1 MEENRFN
8 QTLRDKFQDLESPF
22 NDRVTFEAV
31 MKKREKKKRRV
42 IFWLPSVAIVAGLFL
57 SAGLGYM
64 FLSDSNS
71 AVKSPQVSLKQVVVK
86 PNKKALAK
94 NQNEKS
100 ESIQGAG
107 ISHADISSNKG
118 AILQSKVVSQSQN
131 DINKGAKGSI
141 DAFELNN
148 SSAIST
154 KASNPVNS
162 QILTP
167 NNEIFTTNS
176 LEGNF
181 MKDDQSLINA
191 PVNVVDEVAAA
202 RTSSI
207 DNSVEANLVD
217 MIHNAENQLIYCDPR
232 GIYPVSI
239 GMSKMKE
246 EFIEIPEGEYEKAW
260 DPARY
265 RSKWYGEMGATTGS
279 KVIVDFDNKNALSVL
294 GTMYHANYQGLILR
308 DLGNGIMLGTGVS
321 YGEWIGNGEW
331 QLTQTERKTL
341 IDSYDLVV
349 MIPPVQTVRVYDTS
363 EVIESKISTGEIQYK
378 IDKLSLPLAM
388 RYNLM
393 LGKVAWRLAAQ
404 LNPGITIK
412 TTGDYFTKTEYHS
425 ISQQRMFCMDAKLA
439 FGPSFALST
448 DWTLVLEPNAMLHS
462 FYDKSGK
469 RTYSKIL
476 TGFGMSVVRK
486 F

>member
-1 MEENRFN
+1 
-8 QTLRDKFQDLESPF
+8 
-22 NDRVTFEAV
+22 

-42 IFWLPSVAIVAGLFL
+42 IFWLPSVAVVAGLFL

-71 AVKSPQVSLKQVVVK
+71 AVKSPQVALKNVVVK
-86 PNKKALAK
+86 PNKKSFAK

-100 ESIQGAG
+100 ESLDGVG
-107 ISHADISSNKG
+107 IKSAVISSTNTS
-118 AILQSKVVSQSQN
+118 SKSLKVSS
-131 DINKGAKGSI
+131 
-141 DAFELNN
+141 
-148 SSAIST
+148 
-154 KASNPVNS
+154 PVNN
-162 QILTP
+162 QNRIVNNKIL
-167 NNEIFTTNS
+167 TTNS

-181 MKDDQSLINA
+181 LKDELPFINT
-191 PVNVVDEVAAA
+191 PVNVVEEVAA
-202 RTSSI
+202 
-207 DNSVEANLVD
+207 ANLVD
-217 MIHNAENQLIYCDPR
+217 MINNAENQLMFCDPR
-232 GIYPVSI
+232 GIYSVSI
-239 GMSKMKE
+239 GISKMKE

-308 DLGNGIMLGTGVS
+308 DLGNGIMLGTGIS

-331 QLTQTERKTL
+331 QLTQTERKTY

-363 EVIESKISTGEIQYK
+363 EVIDVKLTTGDIQYK
-378 IDKLSLPLAM
+378 IDKVSLPLAM

-393 LGKVAWRLAAQ
+393 FGKVAWRLAAQ
-404 LNPGITIK
+404 LNPGITTK
-412 TTGDYFTKTEYHS
+412 TTGDYFTKTEYHA
-425 ISQQRMFCMDAKLA
+425 ISQQRTFCMDAKLA
-439 FGPSFALST
+439 FGPSFALSS

-469 RTYSKIL
+469 RAYSKIL
-476 TGFGMSVVRK
+476 TGFGMTVVRK

>member
-42 IFWLPSVAIVAGLFL
+42 IFWLPSVAVVAGLFL

-64 FLSDSNS
+64 FLSDSSS

-86 PNKKALAK
+86 PNKKAFAK

-107 ISHADISSNKG
+107 ISRADISSNKG
-118 AILQSKVVSQSQN
+118 DILQSKVVVRKFDVLHVEDLRQLQN
-131 DINKGAKGSI
+131 DNSTGEKVIVGDIEMNNTNAK
-141 DAFELNN
+141 
-148 SSAIST
+148 SSKS
-154 KASNPVNS
+154 SNPVN
-162 QILTP
+162 T
-167 NNEIFTTNS
+167 
-176 LEGNF
+176 
-181 MKDDQSLINA
+181 
-191 PVNVVDEVAAA
+191 PVNVVDEVAA
-202 RTSSI
+202 
-207 DNSVEANLVD
+207 ANLVD

-265 RSKWYGEMGATTGS
+265 RSKWYGEIGATTGS

-308 DLGNGIMLGTGVS
+308 DLGNGIMLGTGIS

-331 QLTQTERKTL
+331 QLTQTERKTF

-363 EVIESKISTGEIQYK
+363 EVIDVKLTTGDIQYK
-378 IDKLSLPLAM
+378 IDKVSLPLAM

-404 LNPGITIK
+404 VNPGITTK

-439 FGPSFALST
+439 FGPSFALSS

-469 RTYSKIL
+469 RTYSKVL
-476 TGFGMSVVRK
+476 TGFGMTIVRK

>member
-42 IFWLPSVAIVAGLFL
+42 IFWLPSVAVVAGLFL

-71 AVKSPQVSLKQVVVK
+71 AVKLPQVALKNVVVK
-86 PNKKALAK
+86 PSKKAFAK

-100 ESIQGAG
+100 ESLEGVG
-107 ISHADISSNKG
+107 IKSAVISSKNTS
-118 AILQSKVVSQSQN
+118 SKSLKVSS
-131 DINKGAKGSI
+131 
-141 DAFELNN
+141 
-148 SSAIST
+148 
-154 KASNPVNS
+154 PVNN
-162 QILTP
+162 QNLTA
-167 NNEIFTTNS
+167 NNKIITANTLVGDLLKAELPFV
-176 LEGNF
+176 
-181 MKDDQSLINA
+181 NA
-191 PVNVVDEVAAA
+191 PVNVVEEATA
-202 RTSSI
+202 
-207 DNSVEANLVD
+207 ANLVD
-217 MIHNAENQLIYCDPR
+217 MIHNAENQLIFCDPR

-239 GMSKMKE
+239 GMSRMKE

-308 DLGNGIMLGTGVS
+308 DLGNGIMLGTGIS

-331 QLTQTERKTL
+331 QLTQTERKTF

-363 EVIESKISTGEIQYK
+363 EVIDVKLTTGDIQYK
-378 IDKLSLPLAM
+378 IDKVSLPLAM

-404 LNPGITIK
+404 LNPGITTK

-439 FGPSFALST
+439 FGPSFALSS

-469 RTYSKIL
+469 RTYSKVL
-476 TGFGMSVVRK
+476 TGFGMTIVRK

>member
-42 IFWLPSVAIVAGLFL
+42 IFWLPSVAVVAGLFL

-64 FLSDSNS
+64 FLSDSSS

-86 PNKKALAK
+86 PNKKSFAK

-107 ISHADISSNKG
+107 ISREDISSN
-118 AILQSKVVSQSQN
+118 N
-131 DINKGAKGSI
+131 T
-141 DAFELNN
+141 
-148 SSAIST
+148 SARSR
-154 KASNPVNS
+154 KASNAVNS
-162 QILTP
+162 QILAP
-167 NNEIFTTNS
+167 NNQILTTNS

-181 MKDDQSLINA
+181 LKAELPLINA
-191 PVNVVDEVAAA
+191 PVNVVEEAAAA

-207 DNSVEANLVD
+207 DKSVEANLVD
-217 MIHNAENQLIYCDPR
+217 MIHNAENQLMYCDPR

-265 RSKWYGEMGATTGS
+265 RSKWYGEIGATTGS

-308 DLGNGIMLGTGVS
+308 DLGNGIMLGTGIS

-331 QLTQTERKTL
+331 QLTQTERKTF

-363 EVIESKISTGEIQYK
+363 EVIDVKLTTGDIQYK
-378 IDKLSLPLAM
+378 IDKVSLPLAM

-404 LNPGITIK
+404 LNPGITTK

-476 TGFGMSVVRK
+476 TGFGMTVVRK

>member
-42 IFWLPSVAIVAGLFL
+42 IFWLPSVAVVAGLFL

-64 FLSDSNS
+64 FLSDSSS

-86 PNKKALAK
+86 PNKKSFAK

-107 ISHADISSNKG
+107 ISREDISSNN
-118 AILQSKVVSQSQN
+118 I
-131 DINKGAKGSI
+131 
-141 DAFELNN
+141 
-148 SSAIST
+148 SARSR
-154 KASNPVNS
+154 KASNAVNS
-162 QILTP
+162 QILAP
-167 NNEIFTTNS
+167 NNQILTTNS
-176 LEGNF
+176 LEGDF
-181 MKDDQSLINA
+181 LKAELPLINA
-191 PVNVVDEVAAA
+191 PVNVVEEAAAA

-207 DNSVEANLVD
+207 DKSVEANLVD
-217 MIHNAENQLIYCDPR
+217 MIHNAENQLMYCDPR

-265 RSKWYGEMGATTGS
+265 RSKWYGEIGATTGS

-308 DLGNGIMLGTGVS
+308 DLGNGIMLGTGIS

-331 QLTQTERKTL
+331 QLTQTERKTF

-363 EVIESKISTGEIQYK
+363 EVIDVKLTTGDIQYK
-378 IDKLSLPLAM
+378 IDKVSLPLAM

-404 LNPGITIK
+404 LNPGITTK

-476 TGFGMSVVRK
+476 TGFGMTVVRK

>member
-42 IFWLPSVAIVAGLFL
+42 IFWLPSVAVVAGLFL

-71 AVKSPQVSLKQVVVK
+71 AVKSPQVALKNVVVK
-86 PNKKALAK
+86 PNKKSFAK

-100 ESIQGAG
+100 ESLDGVG
-107 ISHADISSNKG
+107 IKSALISSTNTS
-118 AILQSKVVSQSQN
+118 SKSLKVSS
-131 DINKGAKGSI
+131 
-141 DAFELNN
+141 
-148 SSAIST
+148 
-154 KASNPVNS
+154 PVNN
-162 QILTP
+162 QNRTVNNKIL
-167 NNEIFTTNS
+167 TTNS

-181 MKDDQSLINA
+181 LKDELPFINT
-191 PVNVVDEVAAA
+191 PVNVVEEVAA
-202 RTSSI
+202 
-207 DNSVEANLVD
+207 ANLVD
-217 MIHNAENQLIYCDPR
+217 MINNAENQLMFCDPR

-308 DLGNGIMLGTGVS
+308 DLGNGIMLGTGIS

-331 QLTQTERKTL
+331 QLTQTERKTY

-363 EVIESKISTGEIQYK
+363 EVIDVKLTTGDIQYK
-378 IDKLSLPLAM
+378 IDKVSLPLAM

-393 LGKVAWRLAAQ
+393 FGKVAWRLAAQ
-404 LNPGITIK
+404 LNPGITTK

-425 ISQQRMFCMDAKLA
+425 ISQQRTFCMDAKLA
-439 FGPSFALST
+439 FGPSFALSS

-469 RTYSKIL
+469 RAYSKIL
-476 TGFGMSVVRK
+476 TGFGMTVVRK

>member
-42 IFWLPSVAIVAGLFL
+42 IFWLPSVAVVAGLFL

-71 AVKSPQVSLKQVVVK
+71 AVKSPQVALKNVVVK
-86 PNKKALAK
+86 PNKKAFAK

-100 ESIQGAG
+100 ESLDGVG
-107 ISHADISSNKG
+107 IKSAVISSNNTS
-118 AILQSKVVSQSQN
+118 SKSL
-131 DINKGAKGSI
+131 KGSI
-141 DAFELNN
+141 
-148 SSAIST
+148 
-154 KASNPVNS
+154 PVNN
-162 QILTP
+162 QNRTFNNKPLTS
-167 NNEIFTTNS
+167 NS

-181 MKDDQSLINA
+181 LKAELPFVNT
-191 PVNVVDEVAAA
+191 PVNVVEELAAA

-207 DNSVEANLVD
+207 DKKVDANLVD
-217 MIHNAENQLIYCDPR
+217 MINNAENQLMFCDPR

-308 DLGNGIMLGTGVS
+308 DMGNGIMLGTGIS

-331 QLTQTERKTL
+331 QLTQTERKTF

-363 EVIESKISTGEIQYK
+363 EVIDVKLTTGDIQYK
-378 IDKLSLPLAM
+378 IDKVSLPLAM

-404 LNPGITIK
+404 LNPGITTK

-439 FGPSFALST
+439 FGPSFALSS

-476 TGFGMSVVRK
+476 TGFGMTVVRK

>member
-42 IFWLPSVAIVAGLFL
+42 IFWLPSVAVVAGLFL

-86 PNKKALAK
+86 PNKKSFAK

-107 ISHADISSNKG
+107 ISRENISSN
-118 AILQSKVVSQSQN
+118 N
-131 DINKGAKGSI
+131 T
-141 DAFELNN
+141 
-148 SSAIST
+148 SARSR
-154 KASNPVNS
+154 KASNAVNS
-162 QILTP
+162 QILAP
-167 NNEIFTTNS
+167 NNEILTTNS

-181 MKDDQSLINA
+181 LKVDQSVINA
-191 PVNVVDEVAAA
+191 PVNVVNEVAAA
-202 RTSSI
+202 RTSSREK
-207 DNSVEANLVD
+207 SVDANLVD
-217 MIHNAENQLIYCDPR
+217 MIHNAENQLMYCDPR

-260 DPARY
+260 DPGRY
-265 RSKWYGEMGATTGS
+265 RSKWYGEMGASTGS
-279 KVIVDFDNKNALSVL
+279 KVIVDFDNKNELSIL

-308 DLGNGIMLGTGVS
+308 DMGNGIMLGTGIS

-331 QLTQTERKTL
+331 QLTQIEHKTF

-349 MIPPVQTVRVYDTS
+349 MIPPVQTVRVYDTTH
-363 EVIESKISTGEIQYK
+363 VIDSKVTTGEIHYK
-378 IDKLSLPLAM
+378 IDKVSLPLAI
-388 RYNLM
+388 RYNMM

-404 LNPGITIK
+404 VNPGITTK
-412 TTGDYFTKTEYHS
+412 TSGDFFTKTEYHP
-425 ISQQRMFCMDAKLA
+425 IIEQRMICMDAKLA
-439 FGPSFALST
+439 FGPSFAVTS

-469 RTYSKIL
+469 RSYSKIL
-476 TGFGMSVVRK
+476 TGFGMTVVRK

>member
-42 IFWLPSVAIVAGLFL
+42 IFWLPSVAVVAGLFL

-71 AVKSPQVSLKQVVVK
+71 AVKLPQVALKNVVVK
-86 PNKKALAK
+86 PSKKAFAK

-100 ESIQGAG
+100 ESLEGVG
-107 ISHADISSNKG
+107 IKSAVISSKNTS
-118 AILQSKVVSQSQN
+118 SKSLKVSS
-131 DINKGAKGSI
+131 
-141 DAFELNN
+141 
-148 SSAIST
+148 
-154 KASNPVNS
+154 PVNN
-162 QILTP
+162 QNLTA
-167 NNEIFTTNS
+167 NNKIITANTLVGDLLKAELPFV
-176 LEGNF
+176 
-181 MKDDQSLINA
+181 NA
-191 PVNVVDEVAAA
+191 PVNVVEEAAA
-202 RTSSI
+202 
-207 DNSVEANLVD
+207 ANLVD
-217 MIHNAENQLIYCDPR
+217 MINNAENQLIFCDPR

-239 GMSKMKE
+239 GMSRMKE

-265 RSKWYGEMGATTGS
+265 RSKWYGEIGATTGS

-308 DLGNGIMLGTGVS
+308 DLGNGILLGTGIS

-331 QLTQTERKTL
+331 QLTQTERKTF

-363 EVIESKISTGEIQYK
+363 EVIDVKLTTGDIQYK
-378 IDKLSLPLAM
+378 IDKVSLPLAM

-404 LNPGITIK
+404 LNPGITTK

-439 FGPSFALST
+439 FGPTFALSS

-469 RTYSKIL
+469 RTYSKVL
-476 TGFGMSVVRK
+476 TGFGMTIVRK

>member
-42 IFWLPSVAIVAGLFL
+42 IFWLPSVAVVAGLFL

-71 AVKSPQVSLKQVVVK
+71 AVKSPQVALKNVVVK
-86 PNKKALAK
+86 PNKKSFAK
-94 NQNEKS
+94 NQSEKS
-100 ESIQGAG
+100 ELLDGVG
-107 ISHADISSNKG
+107 IKSTVISSNNTS
-118 AILQSKVVSQSQN
+118 SKSLKVSS
-131 DINKGAKGSI
+131 
-141 DAFELNN
+141 
-148 SSAIST
+148 
-154 KASNPVNS
+154 PVNN
-162 QILTP
+162 QNRTVNNKIL
-167 NNEIFTTNS
+167 TTNS

-181 MKDDQSLINA
+181 LKAELPFINA

-207 DNSVEANLVD
+207 DKSVEANLVD
-217 MIHNAENQLIYCDPR
+217 MIHNAENQLIFCDPR

-308 DLGNGIMLGTGVS
+308 DLGNGIMLGTGIS

-331 QLTQTERKTL
+331 QLTQTERKTF

-363 EVIESKISTGEIQYK
+363 EVIDVKLTTGDIQYK
-378 IDKLSLPLAM
+378 IDKVSLPLAM

-404 LNPGITIK
+404 LNPGITTK

-425 ISQQRMFCMDAKLA
+425 ISQQRTFCMDAKLA
-439 FGPSFALST
+439 FGPSFALSS

-469 RTYSKIL
+469 RAYSKIL
-476 TGFGMSVVRK
+476 TGFGMTVVRK

>member
-42 IFWLPSVAIVAGLFL
+42 IFWLPSVAVVAGLFL

-71 AVKSPQVSLKQVVVK
+71 AVKSPQVALKNVVVK
-86 PNKKALAK
+86 PNKKAFAK

-100 ESIQGAG
+100 ESLEGVG
-107 ISHADISSNKG
+107 IKSAVISSKNTS
-118 AILQSKVVSQSQN
+118 SKSLKVSS
-131 DINKGAKGSI
+131 
-141 DAFELNN
+141 
-148 SSAIST
+148 
-154 KASNPVNS
+154 PVNN
-162 QILTP
+162 QNLTF
-167 NNEIFTTNS
+167 NNKPLTSNS

-181 MKDDQSLINA
+181 LKDELPFINT
-191 PVNVVDEVAAA
+191 PVNVVEELAAA

-207 DNSVEANLVD
+207 DKLVDANLVD
-217 MIHNAENQLIYCDPR
+217 MIHNAENQLMFCDPR

-308 DLGNGIMLGTGVS
+308 DMGNGIMLGTGIS

-331 QLTQTERKTL
+331 QLTQTERKTF

-363 EVIESKISTGEIQYK
+363 EVIDVKLTTGDIQYK
-378 IDKLSLPLAM
+378 IDKVSLPLAM

-404 LNPGITIK
+404 LNPGITTK

-439 FGPSFALST
+439 FGPSFALSS

-476 TGFGMSVVRK
+476 TGFGMTVVRK

>member
-42 IFWLPSVAIVAGLFL
+42 IFWLPSVAVVAGLFL
-57 SAGLGYM
+57 SAGIGYM
-64 FLSDSNS
+64 LLSDSNS
-71 AVKSPQVSLKQVVVK
+71 AVKSPQVALKNVVVK
-86 PNKKALAK
+86 PNKKSFAK

-100 ESIQGAG
+100 ESIQGVG
-107 ISHADISSNKG
+107 IKSAVISSNNTSLKS
-118 AILQSKVVSQSQN
+118 SKTS
-131 DINKGAKGSI
+131 
-141 DAFELNN
+141 N
-148 SSAIST
+148 SS
-154 KASNPVNS
+154 NS
-162 QILTP
+162 QILAT
-167 NNEIFTTNS
+167 NNKTLTVNPLLGDFLKAELPF
-176 LEGNF
+176 
-181 MKDDQSLINA
+181 INT
-191 PVNVVDEVAAA
+191 PVNVVDELAAA

-207 DNSVEANLVD
+207 DKSVEANLVD
-217 MIHNAENQLIYCDPR
+217 MIHNAENQLIFCDPR

-308 DLGNGIMLGTGVS
+308 DMGNGIMLGTGIS

-331 QLTQTERKTL
+331 QLTQTERKTY

-363 EVIESKISTGEIQYK
+363 EVIDVKLTTGDIQYK
-378 IDKLSLPLAM
+378 IDKVSLPLAM

-404 LNPGITIK
+404 LNPGITTK
-412 TTGDYFTKTEYHS
+412 TTGD
-425 ISQQRMFCMDAKLA
+425 
-439 FGPSFALST
+439 
-448 DWTLVLEPNAMLHS
+448 
-462 FYDKSGK
+462 
-469 RTYSKIL
+469 
-476 TGFGMSVVRK
+476 
-486 F
+486 

>member
-1 MEENRFN
+1 
-8 QTLRDKFQDLESPF
+8 
-22 NDRVTFEAV
+22 
-31 MKKREKKKRRV
+31 
-42 IFWLPSVAIVAGLFL
+42 
-57 SAGLGYM
+57 
-64 FLSDSNS
+64 
-71 AVKSPQVSLKQVVVK
+71 
-86 PNKKALAK
+86 
-94 NQNEKS
+94 
-100 ESIQGAG
+100 
-107 ISHADISSNKG
+107 
-118 AILQSKVVSQSQN
+118 
-131 DINKGAKGSI
+131 
-141 DAFELNN
+141 
-148 SSAIST
+148 
-154 KASNPVNS
+154 
-162 QILTP
+162 
-167 NNEIFTTNS
+167 

-181 MKDDQSLINA
+181 LRAELPFINT
-191 PVNVVDEVAAA
+191 PVNVVEEVAA
-202 RTSSI
+202 
-207 DNSVEANLVD
+207 ANLVD
-217 MIHNAENQLIYCDPR
+217 MINNAENQLMFCDPR

-239 GMSKMKE
+239 GISKMKE

-308 DLGNGIMLGTGVS
+308 DMGNGIMLGTGIS

-331 QLTQTERKTL
+331 QLTQTERKTY

-363 EVIESKISTGEIQYK
+363 EVIDVKLTTGDIQYK
-378 IDKLSLPLAM
+378 IDKVSLPLAM

-404 LNPGITIK
+404 LNPGITTK

-425 ISQQRMFCMDAKLA
+425 ISQQRTFCMDAKLA
-439 FGPSFALST
+439 FGPSFALSS

-469 RTYSKIL
+469 RAYSKIL
-476 TGFGMSVVRK
+476 TGFGMTVVRK

>member
-64 FLSDSNS
+64 FLSDSSS

-86 PNKKALAK
+86 PNKKSFAK

-107 ISHADISSNKG
+107 IYRENISSN
-118 AILQSKVVSQSQN
+118 N
-131 DINKGAKGSI
+131 T
-141 DAFELNN
+141 
-148 SSAIST
+148 SARSR
-154 KASNPVNS
+154 KASNAVNS
-162 QILTP
+162 QILAP
-167 NNEIFTTNS
+167 NNEILTTNS

-181 MKDDQSLINA
+181 LKAELPSINA
-191 PVNVVDEVAAA
+191 PVNVVEEAAAA
-202 RTSSI
+202 RISSI
-207 DNSVEANLVD
+207 DKSVDANLVD

-308 DLGNGIMLGTGVS
+308 DLGNGIMLGTGIS

-331 QLTQTERKTL
+331 QLTQSERKTL

-363 EVIESKISTGEIQYK
+363 EVIDVKLTTGDIQYK
-378 IDKLSLPLAM
+378 IDKVSLPLAM

-404 LNPGITIK
+404 LNPGITTK

-476 TGFGMSVVRK
+476 TGFGMTVVRK

>member
-42 IFWLPSVAIVAGLFL
+42 IFWLPSVAVVAGLFL

-71 AVKSPQVSLKQVVVK
+71 AVKSPQVALKNVVVK
-86 PNKKALAK
+86 PNKKSFAK

-100 ESIQGAG
+100 ESLDGVG
-107 ISHADISSNKG
+107 IKSALISSTNTS
-118 AILQSKVVSQSQN
+118 SKSLKVSS
-131 DINKGAKGSI
+131 
-141 DAFELNN
+141 
-148 SSAIST
+148 
-154 KASNPVNS
+154 PVNN
-162 QILTP
+162 QNRTVNNKIL
-167 NNEIFTTNS
+167 TTNS

-181 MKDDQSLINA
+181 LRAELPFVNN
-191 PVNVVDEVAAA
+191 PVNVVEEVAA
-202 RTSSI
+202 
-207 DNSVEANLVD
+207 ANLVD
-217 MIHNAENQLIYCDPR
+217 MINNAENQLMFCDPR

-260 DPARY
+260 DPTRY
-265 RSKWYGEMGATTGS
+265 RTKWYGEMGATTGS

-308 DLGNGIMLGTGVS
+308 DMGNGIMLGTGIS

-331 QLTQTERKTL
+331 QLTQTERKTY

-363 EVIESKISTGEIQYK
+363 EVIDVKLTTGDIQYK
-378 IDKLSLPLAM
+378 IDKVSLPLAM

-393 LGKVAWRLAAQ
+393 FGKVAWRLAAQ
-404 LNPGITIK
+404 LNPGITTK
-412 TTGDYFTKTEYHS
+412 TTGDYFTKTEYHA
-425 ISQQRMFCMDAKLA
+425 ISQQRTFCMDAKLA
-439 FGPSFALST
+439 FGPSFALSS

-469 RTYSKIL
+469 RAYSKIL
-476 TGFGMSVVRK
+476 TGFGMTVVRK

>member
-42 IFWLPSVAIVAGLFL
+42 IFWLPSVAVVAGLFL

-64 FLSDSNS
+64 FLSDSSS

-86 PNKKALAK
+86 PNKKSFAK

-107 ISHADISSNKG
+107 ISREDISSN
-118 AILQSKVVSQSQN
+118 N
-131 DINKGAKGSI
+131 T
-141 DAFELNN
+141 
-148 SSAIST
+148 SARSR
-154 KASNPVNS
+154 KASNAVNS
-162 QILTP
+162 QIIAP
-167 NNEIFTTNS
+167 NNQILTTNS

-181 MKDDQSLINA
+181 LKAELPLIIA
-191 PVNVVDEVAAA
+191 PVNVVEEAAA
-202 RTSSI
+202 VRTSSI
-207 DNSVEANLVD
+207 DKSVEANLVD

-308 DLGNGIMLGTGVS
+308 DLGNGIMLGTGIS

-331 QLTQTERKTL
+331 QLTQTERKTF

-363 EVIESKISTGEIQYK
+363 EVIDVKLTTGEIQYK
-378 IDKLSLPLAM
+378 IDKVSLPLAM

-404 LNPGITIK
+404 LNPGITTK

-476 TGFGMSVVRK
+476 TGFGMTVVRK

>member
-42 IFWLPSVAIVAGLFL
+42 IFWLPSVAVVAGLFL

-64 FLSDSNS
+64 FLSDSSS

-86 PNKKALAK
+86 PNKKSFAK
-94 NQNEKS
+94 NQNEKP

-107 ISHADISSNKG
+107 ISREDISSNN
-118 AILQSKVVSQSQN
+118 I
-131 DINKGAKGSI
+131 
-141 DAFELNN
+141 
-148 SSAIST
+148 SARSR
-154 KASNPVNS
+154 KASNAVNS
-162 QILTP
+162 QILAP
-167 NNEIFTTNS
+167 NNQILTTNS
-176 LEGNF
+176 LEWDF
-181 MKDDQSLINA
+181 LKAELPLINA
-191 PVNVVDEVAAA
+191 PVNVVEEAATA

-207 DNSVEANLVD
+207 DKSVEANLVD
-217 MIHNAENQLIYCDPR
+217 MIHNAENQLMYCDPR

-308 DLGNGIMLGTGVS
+308 DLGNGIMLGTGIS

-331 QLTQTERKTL
+331 QLTQTERKTF

-363 EVIESKISTGEIQYK
+363 EVIDVKLTTGDIQYK
-378 IDKLSLPLAM
+378 IDKVSLPLAM

-404 LNPGITIK
+404 LNPGITTK

-476 TGFGMSVVRK
+476 TGFGMTVVRK

>member
-42 IFWLPSVAIVAGLFL
+42 IFWLPSVAVVAGLFL

-64 FLSDSNS
+64 FLSNSNS
-71 AVKSPQVSLKQVVVK
+71 AVKSPQVALKNVVVK
-86 PNKKALAK
+86 PNKKSFAK
-94 NQNEKS
+94 NQNVNS

-107 ISHADISSNKG
+107 ISRADISSNNTS
-118 AILQSKVVSQSQN
+118 SKSLKVSS
-131 DINKGAKGSI
+131 
-141 DAFELNN
+141 
-148 SSAIST
+148 
-154 KASNPVNS
+154 PVNN
-162 QILTP
+162 QNRIV
-167 NNEIFTTNS
+167 NNKALIDNT
-176 LEGNF
+176 LLGNF
-181 MKDDQSLINA
+181 LKAELPFVNA
-191 PVNVVDEVAAA
+191 PVNVVEEAAA
-202 RTSSI
+202 
-207 DNSVEANLVD
+207 ANLVD
-217 MIHNAENQLIYCDPR
+217 MIHNTENQLIFCDPR

-308 DLGNGIMLGTGVS
+308 DMGNGIMLGAGIS

-331 QLTQTERKTL
+331 QLTQIEHKTF

-349 MIPPVQTVRVYDTS
+349 MIPPVQTVRVYDTTH
-363 EVIESKISTGEIQYK
+363 VIDSKVTTGEIHYK
-378 IDKLSLPLAM
+378 IDKVSLPLAI

-404 LNPGITIK
+404 VNPGITTK
-412 TTGDYFTKTEYHS
+412 TSGDFFTKTEYHP
-425 ISQQRMFCMDAKLA
+425 IIEQRMICMDAKLA
-439 FGPSFALST
+439 FGPSFAVTS

-469 RTYSKIL
+469 RSYSKIL
-476 TGFGMSVVRK
+476 TGFGMTVVRK

>member
-42 IFWLPSVAIVAGLFL
+42 IFWLPSVAVVAGLFL

-71 AVKSPQVSLKQVVVK
+71 AVKSPQVALKNVVVK
-86 PNKKALAK
+86 PNKKSFAK

-100 ESIQGAG
+100 ESLDGVG
-107 ISHADISSNKG
+107 IKSALISSTNTS
-118 AILQSKVVSQSQN
+118 SKSLKVSS
-131 DINKGAKGSI
+131 
-141 DAFELNN
+141 
-148 SSAIST
+148 
-154 KASNPVNS
+154 PVNN
-162 QILTP
+162 QNRIVNNKIL
-167 NNEIFTTNS
+167 TTNS

-181 MKDDQSLINA
+181 LKDELPFINT
-191 PVNVVDEVAAA
+191 PVNVVEEVAA
-202 RTSSI
+202 
-207 DNSVEANLVD
+207 ANLVD
-217 MIHNAENQLIYCDPR
+217 MINNAENQLMFCDPR
-232 GIYPVSI
+232 GIYSVSI
-239 GMSKMKE
+239 GISKMKE

-308 DLGNGIMLGTGVS
+308 DLGNGIMLGTGIS

-331 QLTQTERKTL
+331 QLTQTERKTY

-363 EVIESKISTGEIQYK
+363 EVIDVKLTTGDIQYK
-378 IDKLSLPLAM
+378 IDKVSLPLAM

-393 LGKVAWRLAAQ
+393 FGKVAWRLAAQ
-404 LNPGITIK
+404 LNPGITTK
-412 TTGDYFTKTEYHS
+412 TTGDYFTKTEYHA
-425 ISQQRMFCMDAKLA
+425 ISQQRTFCMDAKLA
-439 FGPSFALST
+439 FGPSFALSS

-469 RTYSKIL
+469 RAYSKIL
-476 TGFGMSVVRK
+476 TGFGMTVVRK

>member
-42 IFWLPSVAIVAGLFL
+42 IFWLPSVAVVAGLFL

-64 FLSDSNS
+64 FLADSNS
-71 AVKSPQVSLKQVVVK
+71 AVKSPQVALKNVVVK
-86 PNKKALAK
+86 PNKKAFAK
-94 NQNEKS
+94 NQSEKS
-100 ESIQGAG
+100 ELLDGVG
-107 ISHADISSNKG
+107 IKSAVISSNNTS
-118 AILQSKVVSQSQN
+118 SKSLKVSS
-131 DINKGAKGSI
+131 
-141 DAFELNN
+141 
-148 SSAIST
+148 
-154 KASNPVNS
+154 PVNN
-162 QILTP
+162 QNRIVNNKIL
-167 NNEIFTTNS
+167 TTNS

-181 MKDDQSLINA
+181 LKDELPFINT
-191 PVNVVDEVAAA
+191 PVNIVEEVAA
-202 RTSSI
+202 
-207 DNSVEANLVD
+207 ANLVD
-217 MIHNAENQLIYCDPR
+217 MINNAENQLMFCDPR
-232 GIYPVSI
+232 GIYSVSI
-239 GMSKMKE
+239 GISKMKE

-308 DLGNGIMLGTGVS
+308 DMGNGIMLGTGLS

-331 QLTQTERKTL
+331 QLTQTERKTY

-363 EVIESKISTGEIQYK
+363 EVIDVKLTTGDIQYK
-378 IDKLSLPLAM
+378 IDKVSLPLAM

-404 LNPGITIK
+404 LNPGITTK

-425 ISQQRMFCMDAKLA
+425 ISQQRTFCMDAKLA
-439 FGPSFALST
+439 FGPSFALSS

-469 RTYSKIL
+469 RAYSKIL
-476 TGFGMSVVRK
+476 TGFGMTVVRK

>member
-42 IFWLPSVAIVAGLFL
+42 IFWLPSVAVVAGLFL

-64 FLSDSNS
+64 FLSDSSS

-86 PNKKALAK
+86 PNKKSFAK
-94 NQNEKS
+94 NQNEKP

-107 ISHADISSNKG
+107 ISREDISSNN
-118 AILQSKVVSQSQN
+118 I
-131 DINKGAKGSI
+131 
-141 DAFELNN
+141 
-148 SSAIST
+148 SARSR
-154 KASNPVNS
+154 KASNAVNS
-162 QILTP
+162 QILAP
-167 NNEIFTTNS
+167 NNQILTTNS
-176 LEGNF
+176 LEGDF
-181 MKDDQSLINA
+181 LKAELPLINA
-191 PVNVVDEVAAA
+191 PVNVVEEAAAA

-207 DNSVEANLVD
+207 DKSVEANLVD
-217 MIHNAENQLIYCDPR
+217 MIHNAENQLMYCDPR

-260 DPARY
+260 DPARF
-265 RSKWYGEMGATTGS
+265 RSKWYGEIGATTGS

-308 DLGNGIMLGTGVS
+308 DLGNGIMLGTGIS

-331 QLTQTERKTL
+331 QLTQTERKTF

-363 EVIESKISTGEIQYK
+363 EVIDVKLTTGDIQYK
-378 IDKLSLPLAM
+378 IDKVSLPLAM

-404 LNPGITIK
+404 LNPGITTK

-476 TGFGMSVVRK
+476 TGFGMTVVRK

>member
-42 IFWLPSVAIVAGLFL
+42 IFWLPSVAVVAGLFL

-64 FLSDSNS
+64 FLSDSSS

-86 PNKKALAK
+86 PNKKSFAK

-107 ISHADISSNKG
+107 ISRADISSNN
-118 AILQSKVVSQSQN
+118 I
-131 DINKGAKGSI
+131 
-141 DAFELNN
+141 
-148 SSAIST
+148 SARSR
-154 KASNPVNS
+154 KASNAVNS
-162 QILTP
+162 QILAP
-167 NNEIFTTNS
+167 NNQILTTNS

-181 MKDDQSLINA
+181 LKAELPLINA
-191 PVNVVDEVAAA
+191 PVNVVEEAAAA

-207 DNSVEANLVD
+207 DKSVDANLVD
-217 MIHNAENQLIYCDPR
+217 MIHNAENQLMYCDPR

-308 DLGNGIMLGTGVS
+308 DLGNGIMLGTGIS

-331 QLTQTERKTL
+331 QLTQSERKTL

-363 EVIESKISTGEIQYK
+363 EVIDVKLTTGDIQYK
-378 IDKLSLPLAM
+378 IDKVSLPLAM

-404 LNPGITIK
+404 LNPGITTK

-476 TGFGMSVVRK
+476 TGFGMTVVRK

>member
-42 IFWLPSVAIVAGLFL
+42 IFWLPSVAVVAGLFL

-64 FLSDSNS
+64 FLSDSSS

-86 PNKKALAK
+86 PNKKSFAK

-107 ISHADISSNKG
+107 ISREDISSN
-118 AILQSKVVSQSQN
+118 
-131 DINKGAKGSI
+131 
-141 DAFELNN
+141 N
-148 SSAIST
+148 SSARSR
-154 KASNPVNS
+154 KASNAVNS
-162 QILTP
+162 QILAP
-167 NNEIFTTNS
+167 NNQILTTNS

-181 MKDDQSLINA
+181 LKAELPLIHA
-191 PVNVVDEVAAA
+191 PVNVVEEAAAA

-207 DNSVEANLVD
+207 DKSVEANLVD
-217 MIHNAENQLIYCDPR
+217 MIHNAENQLMYCDPR

-265 RSKWYGEMGATTGS
+265 RSKWYGEIGATTGS

-308 DLGNGIMLGTGVS
+308 DLGNGIMLGTGIS

-331 QLTQTERKTL
+331 QLTQTERKTF

-363 EVIESKISTGEIQYK
+363 EVIDVKLTTGDIQYK
-378 IDKLSLPLAM
+378 IDKVSLPLAM

-404 LNPGITIK
+404 LNPGITTK

-476 TGFGMSVVRK
+476 TGFGMTVVRK

>member
-42 IFWLPSVAIVAGLFL
+42 IFWLPSVAVVAGLFL

-71 AVKSPQVSLKQVVVK
+71 AVKSPQVALKNVVVK
-86 PNKKALAK
+86 PNKKSFIK
-94 NQNEKS
+94 DHNVNS
-100 ESIQGAG
+100 ESIDGVG
-107 ISHADISSNKG
+107 IKSALISSNN
-118 AILQSKVVSQSQN
+118 ISSKSLKLSSTVNNHNRIVN
-131 DINKGAKGSI
+131 NKA
-141 DAFELNN
+141 
-148 SSAIST
+148 
-154 KASNPVNS
+154 
-162 QILTP
+162 LTD
-167 NNEIFTTNS
+167 NT
-176 LEGNF
+176 LLGNF
-181 MKDDQSLINA
+181 LKDELPFVNA
-191 PVNVVDEVAAA
+191 PVNVVEEAAA
-202 RTSSI
+202 
-207 DNSVEANLVD
+207 ANLVD
-217 MIHNAENQLIYCDPR
+217 MIDNADNQLIFCDPR
-232 GIYPVSI
+232 GIYRLSI

-279 KVIVDFDNKNALSVL
+279 KVIVDFDNKNELSIL

-308 DLGNGIMLGTGVS
+308 DIGNGIMLGTGLS

-331 QLTQTERKTL
+331 QLTQTEHKTF

-349 MIPPVQTVRVYDTS
+349 MIPPVQTVRVYDTTH
-363 EVIESKISTGEIQYK
+363 VIDSKVTTGEIHYK
-378 IDKLSLPLAM
+378 IDKVSLPLAM
-388 RYNLM
+388 RYIMM
-393 LGKVAWRLAAQ
+393 LGKVTWRLAAQ
-404 LNPGITIK
+404 VNPGITTK
-412 TTGDYFTKTEYHS
+412 TSGDFFTKTEYHP
-425 ISQQRMFCMDAKLA
+425 IIEQRMFCMDAKLA
-439 FGPSFALST
+439 FGPSFAVTS

-469 RTYSKIL
+469 RSYSKIL
-476 TGFGMSVVRK
+476 TGFGMTVVRK

>member
-42 IFWLPSVAIVAGLFL
+42 IFWLPSVAVVAGLFL

-64 FLSDSNS
+64 FLSDSSS

-86 PNKKALAK
+86 PNKKSFAK

-107 ISHADISSNKG
+107 ISREDISSN
-118 AILQSKVVSQSQN
+118 N
-131 DINKGAKGSI
+131 T
-141 DAFELNN
+141 
-148 SSAIST
+148 SARSR
-154 KASNPVNS
+154 KASNAVNS
-162 QILTP
+162 QILAP
-167 NNEIFTTNS
+167 NNQILTTNS
-176 LEGNF
+176 LEGDF
-181 MKDDQSLINA
+181 LKAELPLINA
-191 PVNVVDEVAAA
+191 PVNVVEEAATA

-207 DNSVEANLVD
+207 DKSVEANLVD
-217 MIHNAENQLIYCDPR
+217 MIHNAENQLMYCDPR

-265 RSKWYGEMGATTGS
+265 RSKWYGEIGATTGS

-308 DLGNGIMLGTGVS
+308 DLGNGIMLGTGIS

-331 QLTQTERKTL
+331 QLTQTERKTF

-363 EVIESKISTGEIQYK
+363 EVIDVKLTTGDIQYK
-378 IDKLSLPLAM
+378 IDKVSLPLAM

-404 LNPGITIK
+404 LNPGITTK

-476 TGFGMSVVRK
+476 TGFGMTVVRK

>member
-42 IFWLPSVAIVAGLFL
+42 IFWLPSVAVVAGLFL

-64 FLSDSNS
+64 FLSDSSS

-86 PNKKALAK
+86 PNKKSFAK

-107 ISHADISSNKG
+107 ISREDISSN
-118 AILQSKVVSQSQN
+118 N
-131 DINKGAKGSI
+131 T
-141 DAFELNN
+141 
-148 SSAIST
+148 SARSR
-154 KASNPVNS
+154 KASNAVNS
-162 QILTP
+162 QILAP
-167 NNEIFTTNS
+167 NNEILTTNS
-176 LEGNF
+176 LEGDF
-181 MKDDQSLINA
+181 LKAELPSINA
-191 PVNVVDEVAAA
+191 PVNVVEEAAAA

-207 DNSVEANLVD
+207 DKSVDANLVD

-265 RSKWYGEMGATTGS
+265 RSKWYGEIGATTGS

-308 DLGNGIMLGTGVS
+308 DLGNGIMLGTGIS

-331 QLTQTERKTL
+331 QLTQTERKTF

-363 EVIESKISTGEIQYK
+363 EVIDVKLTTGDIQYK
-378 IDKLSLPLAM
+378 IDKVSLPLAM

-404 LNPGITIK
+404 LNPGITTK

-476 TGFGMSVVRK
+476 TGFGMTVVRK

>member
-42 IFWLPSVAIVAGLFL
+42 IFWLPSVAVVAGLFL

-64 FLSDSNS
+64 FLSDSSS

-86 PNKKALAK
+86 PNKKSFAK

-107 ISHADISSNKG
+107 ISREDISSN
-118 AILQSKVVSQSQN
+118 
-131 DINKGAKGSI
+131 
-141 DAFELNN
+141 N
-148 SSAIST
+148 SSARSR
-154 KASNPVNS
+154 KASNAVNS
-162 QILTP
+162 QIIAP
-167 NNEIFTTNS
+167 NNQILTTNS
-176 LEGNF
+176 LEGDF
-181 MKDDQSLINA
+181 LKAELPLINA
-191 PVNVVDEVAAA
+191 PVNVVEEAAAA

-207 DNSVEANLVD
+207 DKSVEANLVD
-217 MIHNAENQLIYCDPR
+217 MIHNAENQLMYCDPR

-265 RSKWYGEMGATTGS
+265 RSKWYGEIGATTGS

-308 DLGNGIMLGTGVS
+308 DLGNGIMLGTGIS

-331 QLTQTERKTL
+331 QLTQTERKTF

-363 EVIESKISTGEIQYK
+363 EVIDVKLTTGDIQYK
-378 IDKLSLPLAM
+378 IDKVSLPLAM

-404 LNPGITIK
+404 LNPGITTK

-439 FGPSFALST
+439 FGPSFALSS

-476 TGFGMSVVRK
+476 TGFGMTVVRK

>member
-42 IFWLPSVAIVAGLFL
+42 IFWLPSVAVVAGLFL

-64 FLSDSNS
+64 FLSDSSS

-86 PNKKALAK
+86 PNKKSFAK

-107 ISHADISSNKG
+107 ISREDISSN
-118 AILQSKVVSQSQN
+118 N
-131 DINKGAKGSI
+131 T
-141 DAFELNN
+141 
-148 SSAIST
+148 SARSR
-154 KASNPVNS
+154 KASNAVNS
-162 QILTP
+162 QIIAP
-167 NNEIFTTNS
+167 NNQILTTNS

-181 MKDDQSLINA
+181 LKAELPLINA
-191 PVNVVDEVAAA
+191 PVNVVEEAATA

-207 DNSVEANLVD
+207 DKSVEANLVD
-217 MIHNAENQLIYCDPR
+217 MIHNAENQLMYCDPR

-265 RSKWYGEMGATTGS
+265 RSKWYGEIGATTGS

-308 DLGNGIMLGTGVS
+308 DLGNGIMLGTGIS

-331 QLTQTERKTL
+331 QLTQTERKTF

-363 EVIESKISTGEIQYK
+363 EVIDVKLTTGDIQYK
-378 IDKLSLPLAM
+378 IDKVSLPLAM

-404 LNPGITIK
+404 LNPGITTK

-476 TGFGMSVVRK
+476 TGFGMTVVRK

>member
-42 IFWLPSVAIVAGLFL
+42 IFWLPSVAVVAGLFL

-64 FLSDSNS
+64 FLSDSSS

-86 PNKKALAK
+86 PNKKSFAK

-107 ISHADISSNKG
+107 ISRSDISSN
-118 AILQSKVVSQSQN
+118 N
-131 DINKGAKGSI
+131 T
-141 DAFELNN
+141 
-148 SSAIST
+148 SARSR
-154 KASNPVNS
+154 KASNAVNS
-162 QILTP
+162 QIIAP
-167 NNEIFTTNS
+167 NNQILTTNS
-176 LEGNF
+176 LEGDF
-181 MKDDQSLINA
+181 LKAELPLINA
-191 PVNVVDEVAAA
+191 PVNVVEEAATA

-207 DNSVEANLVD
+207 DKSVEANLVD
-217 MIHNAENQLIYCDPR
+217 MIHNAENQLMYCDPR

-260 DPARY
+260 DPARF
-265 RSKWYGEMGATTGS
+265 RSKWYGEIGATTGS

-308 DLGNGIMLGTGVS
+308 DLGNGIMLGTGIS

-331 QLTQTERKTL
+331 QLTQTERKTF

-363 EVIESKISTGEIQYK
+363 EVIDVKLTTGDIQYK
-378 IDKLSLPLAM
+378 IDKVSLPLAM

-404 LNPGITIK
+404 LNPGITTK
-412 TTGDYFTKTEYHS
+412 TTGNYFTKTEYHS

-476 TGFGMSVVRK
+476 TGFGMTVVRK

>member
-42 IFWLPSVAIVAGLFL
+42 IFWLPSVAVVAGLFL

-64 FLSDSNS
+64 FLSDSSS

-86 PNKKALAK
+86 PNKKAFAK

-107 ISHADISSNKG
+107 ISHADISSN
-118 AILQSKVVSQSQN
+118 N
-131 DINKGAKGSI
+131 T
-141 DAFELNN
+141 
-148 SSAIST
+148 SARSR
-154 KASNPVNS
+154 KASNAVNS
-162 QILTP
+162 QIIAP
-167 NNEIFTTNS
+167 NNEILTTNS
-176 LEGNF
+176 LEGDF
-181 MKDDQSLINA
+181 LKAELPLINA
-191 PVNVVDEVAAA
+191 PVNVVEEAAAA

-207 DNSVEANLVD
+207 DKSVEANLVD
-217 MIHNAENQLIYCDPR
+217 MINNAENQLMYCDPR

-239 GMSKMKE
+239 GMSQMKE
-246 EFIEIPEGEYEKAW
+246 EFVEIPEGEYEKAW

-265 RSKWYGEMGATTGS
+265 RSKWYGEIGATTGS

-294 GTMYHANYQGLILR
+294 GTMYHANYPGLILR
-308 DLGNGIMLGTGVS
+308 ELGNGIMLGTGIS

-331 QLTQTERKTL
+331 QLTQTERKTF

-363 EVIESKISTGEIQYK
+363 EVIDVKLTTGDIQYK
-378 IDKLSLPLAM
+378 IDKVSLPLAM

-404 LNPGITIK
+404 LNPGITTK

-439 FGPSFALST
+439 FGPSFALTS

-476 TGFGMSVVRK
+476 TGFGMTVVRK